1 MRNVCSL
8 AVTVVLLG
16 TAAIATAQA
25 GDKVPICHATGSAT
39 NPYVLVDVSVNASDT
54 HLNGHGQNNSTDFVF
69 DQSSD
74 SCAAQLAG
82 GGPGPL

>member
-1 MRNVCSL
+1 MRHVCSI

-25 GDKVPICHATGSAT
+25 GDKVQICHSTASAT
-39 NPYVLVDVSVNASDT
+39 NPYVLIDVSANAADT
-54 HLNGHGQNNSTDFVF
+54 HLNGHGQKNSTDFVF
-69 DQSSD
+69 DPSFD

-82 GGPGPL
+82 GPL